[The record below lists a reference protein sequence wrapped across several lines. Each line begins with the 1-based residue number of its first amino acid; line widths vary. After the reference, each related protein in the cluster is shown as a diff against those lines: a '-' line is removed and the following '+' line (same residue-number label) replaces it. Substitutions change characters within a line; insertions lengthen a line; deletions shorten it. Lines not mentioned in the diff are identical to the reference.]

1 MKHPN
6 RRTCLA
12 LAAATTISLGA
23 AGPALGRPAADR
35 VGAVTGGA
43 IQHEHTVRTEPLR
56 GDTFVC
62 GDLTLRVTRG
72 TMTETNDA
80 DLRAGVA
87 RVFISR
93 VYRGVRLHGSDGRT
107 YRSSAI
113 TAAWFVLHAPDFE
126 TPVHGLEVINVMFR
140 GGPDKSP
147 GWLRERISWVDKHET
162 DAVQG
167 PCDFGD

>member
-1 MKHPN
+1 MEHHR

-12 LAAATTISLGA
+12 LAAATAISLGA
-23 AGPALGRPAADR
+23 AGPALGRPARDGA
-35 VGAVTGGA
+35 GAVPGGA
-43 IQHEHTVRTEPLR
+43 IQHEHTVRTEPVK

-93 VYRGVRLHGSDGRT
+93 SYRGVRLHGTDGRT
-107 YRSSAI
+107 YRASAI
-113 TAAWFVLHAPDFE
+113 TAGWFVMRAPDFE
-126 TPVHGLEVINVMFR
+126 TPVRGLEVINVMFR
-140 GGPDKSP
+140 GGPEKSP

-162 DAVQG
+162 DSVQG
-167 PCDFGD
+167 PCTFGD